1 MTTRLDIAR
10 ARARVALA
18 RLTGEVLPDDVAARA
33 AMDISTAPRLTRA
46 SDPFVGLAGVHAR
59 GRDFGTPR
67 PAVSDLLLDQAAYGD
82 AALIKSDIFTA
93 ATLAAAKARVASGE
107 LHEHIRQ
114 NWQHALDES
123 LIEPAVTARLGMGRA
138 KLRWMLSVG
147 DLFAFVANT
156 ELHYPTWQFSNDPG
170 QPVLPQLSRLVE
182 AIPDGLSPVS
192 ILGFMTTPHRSTQV
206 DGHPLTP
213 IEWLAAGQD
222 AEPLV
227 DILKSYLL

>member
-46 SDPFVGLAGVHAR
+46 GDPFVGVAGVHAR

-67 PAVSDLLLDQAAYGD
+67 PAVPDLLLDQAALSD
-82 AALIKSDIFTA
+82 AALIESGIFTA
-93 ATLAAAKARVASGE
+93 STLAAAKARVARGE

-114 NWQHALDES
+114 NWQRALDES
-123 LIEPAVTARLGMGRA
+123 LIEPAVAARLGIGRA
-138 KLRWMLSVG
+138 KLRWMLGVG
-147 DLFAFVANT
+147 DLFAFVANA
-156 ELHYPTWQFSNDPG
+156 ELHYPTWQFSNAPG
-170 QPVLPQLSRLVE
+170 HPVLPQLSRLVE
-182 AIPDGLSPVS
+182 AFPEGLNPAS
-192 ILGFMTTPHRSTQV
+192 ILGFMTTPHSSTRV
-206 DGHPLTP
+206 NGRPVAP

-222 AEPLV
+222 AQPLV
-227 DILKSYLL
+227 DILESYLL